1 MQAQLGSARDQ
12 ASETWDNLEALFQ
25 SRVHKAMHQL
35 GVPTAEEIRV
45 LTRRVAELNAT
56 VQDPVGA
63 SRRGPSGRP
72 ARLRRK
78 APGPGQDGRLKR
90 GHARR
95 HARPPARRTTI
106 HRRAADA
113 SGSRWR
119 AAARSARS
127 TRSARC
133 TRSASRFE
141 GLDLTDPRH
150 VRGREL
156 GRDDRGRARQRLRH
170 RGHGRRV
177 HPQRVRPSIPCG
189 RACSCGP
196 RSAST
201 CARIAAIPGLAADI
215 FKQYLRD
222 PGKDWA
228 EAIDPI
234 GRLLPTGL
242 CDNRPFERFLAQ
254 MFTGPGRTND
264 FRELPRSLY
273 IVATELNS
281 GYSVRFGEPGFDH
294 VPISRAIQAS
304 TALPGLYPPVPI
316 DGHTYVDGA
325 LMRTMNASL
334 LLDEGADFVICINPL
349 VAFDAASVPPRA
361 TAHREDL
368 DLTHGGLPV
377 VLSQTF
383 RAMIQSR
390 MLVGMRT
397 YKQSY
402 PNTDV
407 LLLEPDRG
415 DDEMFFKNVF
425 RYADRKRLAEH
436 AYQRTR
442 RDLLARPT
450 RLEPILRA
458 ARHARCGATVLE
470 DRTRSFGAAVRE
482 RARRM
487 QPVTG
492 SLHRALDRLE
502 SSLHALR

>member
-1 MQAQLGSARDQ
+1 MLDLQ
-12 ASETWDNLEALFQ
+12 
-25 SRVHKAMHQL
+25 
-35 GVPTAEEIRV
+35 P
-45 LTRRVAELNAT
+45 
-56 VQDPVGA
+56 A
-63 SRRGPSGRP
+63 SRRAAHTRRRFGLALAGGGPLGAFYEVGTLHAIGESFEGIDLTSLDMYVGVSSGAMIAAGLVNGYDTSDMGLVFIHNASQEHPVRPGLFLRP
-72 ARLRRK
+72 AVREYLRR
-78 APGPGQDGRLKR
+78 L
-90 GHARR
+90 
-95 HARPPARRTTI
+95 
-106 HRRAADA
+106 
-113 SGSRWR
+113 SN
-119 AAARSARS
+119 
-127 TRSARC
+127 
-133 TRSASRFE
+133 
-141 GLDLTDPRH
+141 
-150 VRGREL
+150 
-156 GRDDRGRARQRLRH
+156 
-170 RGHGRRV
+170 
-177 HPQRVRPSIPCG
+177 
-189 RACSCGP
+189 
-196 RSAST
+196 
-201 CARIAAIPGLAADI
+201 IPGLSAEI
-215 FKQYLRD
+215 LTQYLRD

-264 FRELPRSLY
+264 FRQLRRSLY
-273 IVATELNS
+273 LVATELNS
-281 GYSVRFGEPGFDH
+281 GYSVRFGEPGQDH

-349 VAFDAASVPPRA
+349 VAFDASSAPR
-361 TAHREDL
+361 RYGDKRKEL

-397 YKQSY
+397 YKKSY
-402 PNTDV
+402 PSTDV
-407 LLLEPDRG
+407 LLFQPDRG
-415 DDEMFFKNVF
+415 DDELFFKNVF

-442 RDLLARPT
+442 RDLYAHADALEPLLARHGL
-450 RLEPILRA
+450 RLR
-458 ARHARCGATVLE
+458 RDVLE
-470 DRTRSFGAAVRE
+470 DRSRSFGGAVRE

-502 SSLHALR
+502 GVGV

>member
-1 MQAQLGSARDQ
+1 MLDLQ
-12 ASETWDNLEALFQ
+12 
-25 SRVHKAMHQL
+25 
-35 GVPTAEEIRV
+35 
-45 LTRRVAELNAT
+45 
-56 VQDPVGA
+56 
-63 SRRGPSGRP
+63 
-72 ARLRRK
+72 
-78 APGPGQDGRLKR
+78 
-90 GHARR
+90 
-95 HARPPARRTTI
+95 PARRNSPPS
-106 HRRAADA
+106 HRRFGLALAGGGPLGA
-113 SGSRWR
+113 FYEVGTLH
-119 AAARSARS
+119 AIGEA
-127 TRSARC
+127 
-133 TRSASRFE
+133 FE
-141 GLDLTDPRH
+141 GLDLTSLDMYVGVSSGAMIAAGLVNGYDTTEMGLVFIHNASP
-150 VRGREL
+150 E
-156 GRDDRGRARQRLRH
+156 
-170 RGHGRRV
+170 
-177 HPQRVRPSIPCG
+177 HPVRPGLFLRPAFREYAGRLASIPE
-189 RACSCGP
+189 
-196 RSAST
+196 
-201 CARIAAIPGLAADI
+201 LAGDI
-215 FKQYLRD
+215 ITQYLSD

-242 CDNRPFERFLAQ
+242 CDNRPFEHFLSQ
-254 MFTGPGRTND
+254 LFTGPGRTND
-264 FRELPRSLY
+264 FRRLPRSLY

-334 LLDEGADFVICINPL
+334 LLDEGADFVICVNPL
-349 VAFDAASVPPRA
+349 VAFDASSVPPSRNGNG
-361 TAHREDL
+361 RKDL

-407 LLLEPDRG
+407 LLFEPDRG
-415 DDEMFFKNVF
+415 DDELFFKNVF

-442 RDLLARPT
+442 RDLLAQADS
-450 RLEPILRA
+450 LEAIL
-458 ARHARCGATVLE
+458 ARHGITLRRDLLA
-470 DRTRSFGAAVRE
+470 DDKRTFAAAVGE
-482 RARRM
+482 RRRRT

-492 SLHRALDRLE
+492 ALHRTLDRLE
-502 SSLHALR
+502 SSLQALR

>member
-1 MQAQLGSARDQ
+1 MLDLQ
-12 ASETWDNLEALFQ
+12 
-25 SRVHKAMHQL
+25 
-35 GVPTAEEIRV
+35 
-45 LTRRVAELNAT
+45 
-56 VQDPVGA
+56 
-63 SRRGPSGRP
+63 P
-72 ARLRRK
+72 A
-78 APGPGQDGRLKR
+78 KR
-90 GHARR
+90 
-95 HARPPARRTTI
+95 
-106 HRRAADA
+106 
-113 SGSRWR
+113 
-119 AAARSARS
+119 RS
-127 TRSARC
+127 TRSHG
-133 TRSASRFE
+133 RFGLALAGGGPLGAFYE
-141 GLDLTDPRH
+141 VGTLHAIGECFDGVDLTGLDMYVGVSSGAMIAAGLVNGYDTTDMGMVFIHNSSP
-150 VRGREL
+150 EF
-156 GRDDRGRARQRLRH
+156 
-170 RGHGRRV
+170 
-177 HPQRVRPSIPCG
+177 PVRPGLFLRPAF
-189 RACSCGP
+189 REYLRRLNAV
-196 RSAST
+196 
-201 CARIAAIPGLAADI
+201 PGLAADVI
-215 FKQYLRD
+215 AQYLRD

-264 FRELPRSLY
+264 FRELRRSLY

-281 GYSVRFGEPGFDH
+281 GYSVRFGEPGQEH
-294 VPISRAIQAS
+294 VPISQAIQAS
-304 TALPGLYPPVPI
+304 TALPGLYPPVEI

-349 VAFDAASVPPRA
+349 VAFDASSAPR
-361 TAHREDL
+361 RYGDQRKDL
-368 DLTHGGLPV
+368 DLTRGGLPV

-402 PNTDV
+402 PTTDV
-407 LLLEPDRG
+407 LLFEPDRG
-415 DDEMFFKNVF
+415 DDELFFKNVF

-442 RDLLARPT
+442 RDLYTHADALEPLLARHGI
-450 RLEPILRA
+450 RLRRDLLA
-458 ARHARCGATVLE
+458 
-470 DRTRSFGAAVRE
+470 DRSRTFTAAVQE

-502 SSLHALR
+502 TTLQLRA